1 MNMGIAVVGR
11 QRRAIRL
18 VLAGLAVAALLA
30 IPASASAK
38 CKPGTHKFGSGQART
53 FCGKA
58 SVTVSIG
65 GQKITLKGGGC
76 ERTKN
81 NFTLNIGTI
90 LLGVDSPKRPNYF
103 GISVGKPPYSTP
115 ASKDGTYTGNG
126 AVAFIINHKRY
137 SLQNPTITLK
147 SNRSKGSF
155 SGKVLRGGTATT
167 GTFSCG

>member
-1 MNMGIAVVGR
+1 MSMGIAVATR
-11 QRRAIRL
+11 RRRAVGL
-18 VLAGLAVAALLA
+18 VPAGLAVAALLA
-30 IPASASAK
+30 VPAGASAK

-58 SVTVSIG
+58 SATITVG
-65 GQKITLKGGGC
+65 TQKTTLKGGGC

-81 NFTLNIGTI
+81 NFTLNIGTV

-103 GISVGKPPYSTP
+103 GVTVGNPPYSTP

-126 AVAFIINHKRY
+126 VVAFVIKHKHY
-137 SLQNPTITLK
+137 SLQQPTITLK

-155 SGKVLRGGTATT
+155 SGKLLQGGTATT
-167 GTFSCG
+167 GTFSRS